1 MTIEFQNYGL
11 VLDDFR
17 LLRDVSFSI
26 GAGESVALVGPTGS
40 GKSLLLKVMQQSLWR
55 VNPWL
60 PFARQTKWQQSGSLK
75 IMDLVCGPDRPS
87 QKTVRTIQNAV
98 AMVAEH
104 SEWLPSSVADN
115 FLVVQRRAG
124 LENPLRYEQIVDE
137 YAQSSRN
144 RALLMSFA
152 EQYPAQI
159 ELPYLQYLNL
169 IRALVCQ
176 PKVILLDEA
185 LIRLDPI
192 LLRQAETL
200 LYEKSG
206 STTLIW
212 ATNDLYQASR
222 VTDRTLFLIAG
233 TVCEDSET
241 PKFFANPRTSQAE
254 AFISGRELESE
265 T

>member
-1 MTIEFQNYGL
+1 MTIEFQNYAL

-17 LLRDVSFSI
+17 LLRGLTFHI
-26 GAGESVALVGPTGS
+26 GAGESVAIVGPTGS
-40 GKSLLLKVMQQSLWR
+40 GKSLLLKVMQQSIWR
-55 VNPWL
+55 THQWL
-60 PFARQTKWQQSGSLK
+60 PFARQAKWRQSGSLR
-75 IMDLVCGPDRPS
+75 IMDLDCGPERPNI
-87 QKTVRTIQNAV
+87 QTVRTIQSAV

-104 SEWLPSSVADN
+104 SKWLPSSVAEN
-115 FLVVQRRAG
+115 FAVLQRKAG
-124 LENPLRYEQIVDE
+124 QDSPLSYEQIVNE
-137 YAQSSRN
+137 YSQSSRN

-159 ELPYLQYLNL
+159 ELPYLQYLSL
-169 IRALVCQ
+169 IRALVCN

-206 STTLIW
+206 SSTLIW

-233 TVCEDSET
+233 ALCEDSET
-241 PKFFANPRTSQAE
+241 PKFFANPRTQQAE

-265 T
+265 N